1 MKVEDEDPITQ
12 EVKADAKG
20 EVKYYLLKG
29 DYLEATNN
37 IKVGEPVVEKGLFV
51 SIVDRDKR
59 EAAKHYISRGSIIRK
74 APGDK
79 VNKGEVIS
87 SPEKVEQVE
96 IAQWD
101 PHTEPI
107 IAEYDG
113 VVQLEDVIPG
123 VTANEQYDEIT
134 GVSKLEL
141 NEYIPSNYKPKIILT
156 SENNYNEIALEP
168 KTIIFVSTG
177 EEVQKADVLAKKSKE
192 AIKSQDITGGLP
204 RVSELFEAR
213 RPKNIA
219 LIAKIDGKIS
229 FGSPIRGKER
239 IIITGDNGQITEQIV
254 DKGKKIL
261 VREDEYVHT
270 GEKLTDG
277 VISSHD
283 ILEALGEKA
292 LYEYI
297 VSEVQQVYR
306 RQGVNISDKHI
317 EIIVS
322 HMIRQVKIVDSGDT
336 QFINGDIISKRK
348 FRAENERIIKF
359 GGEPAIAEPILVGIT
374 RSAVGADSIISAASF
389 QDTTKVLTTASIAG
403 TVDYLEDLK
412 ENVVIGR
419 LIPVGNGII
428 DA

>member
-1 MKVEDEDPITQ
+1 M
-12 EVKADAKG
+12 
-20 EVKYYLLKG
+20 
-29 DYLEATNN
+29 
-37 IKVGEPVVEKGLFV
+37 
-51 SIVDRDKR
+51 
-59 EAAKHYISRGSIIRK
+59 
-74 APGDK
+74 
-79 VNKGEVIS
+79 
-87 SPEKVEQVE
+87 
-96 IAQWD
+96 
-101 PHTEPI
+101 
-107 IAEYDG
+107 
-113 VVQLEDVIPG
+113 
-123 VTANEQYDEIT
+123 
-134 GVSKLEL
+134 
-141 NEYIPSNYKPKIILT
+141 T

-306 RQGVNISDKHI
+306 RQGVNISDNHI

-322 HMIRQVKIVDSGDT
+322 HMIRQVKM
-336 QFINGDIISKRK
+336 
-348 FRAENERIIKF
+348 
-359 GGEPAIAEPILVGIT
+359 
-374 RSAVGADSIISAASF
+374 
-389 QDTTKVLTTASIAG
+389 
-403 TVDYLEDLK
+403 
-412 ENVVIGR
+412 
-419 LIPVGNGII
+419 
-428 DA
+428 